1 MVDGLSQEEIVG
13 FLSVFIKEGEKG
25 GEGSPSI
32 ASLRISERLRGV
44 LRELGAMTDRFW
56 DIEKVCGIPPNI
68 YWDLSTFWVEIGIA
82 WLNGSSGAAESGS
95 GKGAGVA
102 AICSQFEIFEG
113 NLYKYVMSMSNM
125 LEELT
130 SVATLCEKTALLEKL
145 EGIKELLMPL
155 NSLPWSESLYLR
167 L

>member
-1 MVDGLSQEEIVG
+1 
-13 FLSVFIKEGEKG
+13 
-25 GEGSPSI
+25 
-32 ASLRISERLRGV
+32 
-44 LRELGAMTDRFW
+44 
-56 DIEKVCGIPPNI
+56 
-68 YWDLSTFWVEIGIA
+68 VEIGIA
-82 WLNGSSGAAESGS
+82 WLNGSVKGGDGTGDVKGGDGNGD
-95 GKGAGVA
+95 GKGGRGVA

>member
-1 MVDGLSQEEIVG
+1 
-13 FLSVFIKEGEKG
+13 
-25 GEGSPSI
+25 
-32 ASLRISERLRGV
+32 
-44 LRELGAMTDRFW
+44 
-56 DIEKVCGIPPNI
+56 
-68 YWDLSTFWVEIGIA
+68 VEIGIA
-82 WLNGSSGAAESGS
+82 WIGSGAAESASVKGGDDS
-95 GKGAGVA
+95 GGATGKGGRGVA

>member
-1 MVDGLSQEEIVG
+1 
-13 FLSVFIKEGEKG
+13 LSVFIKEGEKG

-32 ASLRISERLRGV
+32 GSLRISEKLREV

-56 DIEKVCGIPPNI
+56 DIEKICGIPPNI

-82 WLNGSSGAAESGS
+82 WTGGCKSDGSSGATE
-95 GKGAGVA
+95 KGGDGTGRGVA